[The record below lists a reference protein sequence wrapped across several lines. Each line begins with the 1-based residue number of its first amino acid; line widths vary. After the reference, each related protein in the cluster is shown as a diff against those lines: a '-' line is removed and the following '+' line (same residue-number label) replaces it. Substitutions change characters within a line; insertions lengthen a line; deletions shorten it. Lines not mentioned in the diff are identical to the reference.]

1 MRSQKSK
8 NLIVI
13 FGFLI
18 LGVLLAAFPTACK
31 KVEKKTT
38 EHLAIS
44 REMLIPIF
52 GDPKDAHS
60 GVVDVSQSDKELT
73 LAYHFETQEISDF
86 DDDIGRDLA
95 PKIREFYKKFPEI
108 DRVVFGVSLPS
119 TTDETGWRPYVT
131 FVVTQKLV
139 NETDWTQLLDDD
151 FLKVALEV
159 KYAG

>member
-1 MRSQKSK
+1 MQSQKSE

-18 LGVLLAAFPTACK
+18 LGVLLVAFPTACK

-38 EHLAIS
+38 ESVAIS
-44 REMLIPIF
+44 EEMLIPIF

-60 GVVDVSQSDKELT
+60 GVVDISQSATELT
-73 LAYHFETQEISDF
+73 LAYHFYTQEISDF

-95 PKIREFYKKFPEI
+95 PKIREFYKKFPQI

-119 TTDETGWRPYVT
+119 ATDETGWKSYVT
-131 FVVTQKLV
+131 FVVTKKLV
-139 NETDWTQLLDDD
+139 TETDWTKLLDDD
-151 FLKVALEV
+151 FLKTVLEV
-159 KYAG
+159 KYVE